1 MILYHGTDV
10 DSALNIL
17 NHGLD
22 AAKLT
27 ALQLDRPTQLGRGWY
42 AAYEAEVAWFFASL
56 APGNVGRG
64 YAVIEIDIPEDI
76 LNQLIAAQQAIRSAI
91 VNVPFG
97 AQQYWFDLRAFAVLN
112 AHATFRPYA
121 GQEPSHG

>member
-1 MILYHGTDV
+1 MILYHGTDI
-10 DSALNIL
+10 DSALDIL

-64 YAVIEIDIPEDI
+64 YTVIEIDIPDDM
-76 LNQLIAAQQAIRSAI
+76 LNQLVAVRQAIRSAI

>member
-1 MILYHGTDV
+1 MILYHGTDI
-10 DSALNIL
+10 DSALDIL

-27 ALQLDRPTQLGRGWY
+27 ALQLDRPTQLGHGWY

-64 YAVIEIDIPEDI
+64 YTVIEIDIPEDI
-76 LNQLIAAQQAIRSAI
+76 LNQLVATRQAIRSTI
-91 VNVPFG
+91 VNVPFR

-121 GQEPSHG
+121 GQESSNG

>member
-1 MILYHGTDV
+1 LMILYHGTDI
-10 DSALNIL
+10 DSALDIL

-27 ALQLDRPTQLGRGWY
+27 ALQRERPTQLGRGWY
-42 AAYEAEVAWFFASL
+42 ATYEAEVAWFFASL

-64 YAVIEIDIPEDI
+64 YTVIEIDIPEDV
-76 LNQLIAAQQAIRSAI
+76 LNQLVEARQAIQSAI
-91 VNVPFG
+91 ANVPFG

-112 AHATFRPYA
+112 ARATFRPYV
-121 GQEPSHG
+121 G

>member
-1 MILYHGTDV
+1 MILYHGTDI
-10 DSALNIL
+10 DSALDIL

-27 ALQLDRPTQLGRGWY
+27 ALHLDRPTQLGRGWY
-42 AAYEAEVAWFFASL
+42 ATYEVEVAWFFASL

-64 YAVIEIDIPEDI
+64 YTVIEIDIPDDI
-76 LNQLIAAQQAIRSAI
+76 LIQLVADRQAIRSAI

-97 AQQYWFDLRAFAVLN
+97 AQQYWFDLRAFVVLN

-121 GQEPSHG
+121 W

>member
-1 MILYHGTDV
+1 MILYHGTDI
-10 DSALNIL
+10 DSALDIL

-64 YAVIEIDIPEDI
+64 YTVIEIDIPEDI
-76 LNQLIAAQQAIRSAI
+76 LNQLIIAQQAMRGAI

-97 AQQYWFDLRAFAVLN
+97 AQQYWFDLRAFEVLN

>member
-10 DSALNIL
+10 DSALDIL

-22 AAKLT
+22 AAKLR
-27 ALQLDRPTQLGRGWY
+27 ALQLDRPTQLGPGWY

-64 YAVIEIDIPEDI
+64 YTVIEIDIPEDI
-76 LNQLIAAQQAIRSAI
+76 LTQLVAARQAMRSAI

-97 AQQYWFDLRAFAVLN
+97 AQQYWFDLSALAVLN

>member
-1 MILYHGTDV
+1 MILYHGTDI
-10 DSALNIL
+10 DSALDIL
-17 NHGLD
+17 NYGLD

-27 ALQLDRPTQLGRGWY
+27 ALQLDRPTQLGHGWY

-64 YAVIEIDIPEDI
+64 YTVIEIDIPDDI
-76 LNQLIAAQQAIRSAI
+76 LNQLVAARQAIGRAI

>member
-10 DSALNIL
+10 DSALDML

-22 AAKLT
+22 ATKLLG
-27 ALQLDRPTQLGRGWY
+27 LQRHRPTQIGVGWY
-42 AAYEAEVAWFFASL
+42 AACDAEVAWFFASL

-64 YAVIEIDIPEDI
+64 YTVIEIDVPEDV
-76 LNQLIAAQQAIRSAI
+76 LCQLSVAGQAIKMTIA
-91 VNVPFG
+91 NVPFV
-97 AQQYWFDLRAFAVLN
+97 AQQYWFSIDAFDVLN
-112 AHATFRPYA
+112 ARVIFRPYT